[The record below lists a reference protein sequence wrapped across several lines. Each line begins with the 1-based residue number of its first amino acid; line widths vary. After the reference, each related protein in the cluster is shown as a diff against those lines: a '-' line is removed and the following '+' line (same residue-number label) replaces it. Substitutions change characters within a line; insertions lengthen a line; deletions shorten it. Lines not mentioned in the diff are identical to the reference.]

1 MMRPTMIEGP
11 TGESHQCNSLL
22 PFFFFYFFLISLFS
36 ITREISLFSCE
47 SYVFI
52 GKNFTKELFCQL
64 VLGL

>member
-22 PFFFFYFFLISLFS
+22 PSFFFFFLISLFS

-52 GKNFTKELFCQL
+52 GKNIINKELFCQL